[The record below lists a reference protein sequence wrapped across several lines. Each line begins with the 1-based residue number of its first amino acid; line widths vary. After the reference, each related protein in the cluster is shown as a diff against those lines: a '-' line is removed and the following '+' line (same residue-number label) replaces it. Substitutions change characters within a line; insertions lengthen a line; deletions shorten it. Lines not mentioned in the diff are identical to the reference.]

1 MQLFDVY
8 QLFDIEIVEGKGC
21 HIWDSKGNQYLDLYG
36 GHAVISVGHSHPAY
50 IEAITTQL
58 NKLGFYSNYVLNG
71 LQQQLAEKI
80 GPACGY
86 DDYMLF
92 LINTGAEAN
101 ENALKLAS
109 FHNRKKRV
117 VSFRQ
122 SFHGRTSAAV
132 RVTDNPSII
141 APVNEGLQVTYL
153 PINDAAAVEAEL
165 KKGDV
170 SSVIIEPI
178 QGVGGIQM
186 VANEFLCE
194 LRALCSKYET
204 VLILDEIQSGYGRT
218 GKFFAHQYAGI
229 RPDIITVAKGI
240 ANGFPMGAVLISPMF
255 KPFYGMLGTTFGGN
269 HLACAAAI
277 AVLEIME
284 KEQLI
289 ENAQKVGDYIVNEL
303 KKFAGIKEIRGRGL
317 MIGIEFEDA
326 VREIRNKLLFE
337 EKVFTGV
344 AGANIIRLLPPLCL
358 TVEEAEDF
366 IGRFRRVLSAVQC
379 Q

>member
-21 HIWDSKGNQYLDLYG
+21 HIRDANGIEYLDLYG
-36 GHAVISVGHSHPAY
+36 GHAVISVGHSHPTYVA
-50 IEAITTQL
+50 AIKEQL
-58 NKLGFYSNYVLNG
+58 NRLGFYSNYVVNG
-71 LQQQLAEKI
+71 LQQKLAEKL
-80 GPACGY
+80 GAVCGY
-86 DDYMLF
+86 DDYTLF
-92 LINTGAEAN
+92 LINTGAEAI

-170 SSVIIEPI
+170 SSVIIEGI
-178 QGVGGIQM
+178 QGIGGIKLIT
-186 VANEFLCE
+186 NEFLCE
-194 LRALCSKYET
+194 LSALCTKYEV

-284 KEQLI
+284 EEQLI
-289 ENAQKVGDYIVNEL
+289 DNAQKVGAFLAEEL
-303 KKFAGIKEIRGRGL
+303 QQFAGIKEIRGRGL
-317 MIGIEFEDA
+317 MIGLEFEES

-358 TVEEAEDF
+358 TMAEAEDF
-366 IGRFRRVLSAVQC
+366 IVRFRKVLHK
-379 Q
+379 

>member
-8 QLFDIEIVEGKGC
+8 QLFNIEIVKGKGC
-21 HIWDSKGNQYLDLYG
+21 HIWDVEDTQSLDLYG

-50 IEAITTQL
+50 IAAITEQL
-58 NKLGFYSNYVLNG
+58 NKLGFYSNYVING
-71 LQQQLAEKI
+71 LQQKLADRI
-80 GPACGY
+80 GVACGY
-86 DDYMLF
+86 DDYSLF
-92 LINTGAEAN
+92 LVNTGAEAN

-153 PINDAAAVEAEL
+153 PKNDADAVEAEL

-170 SSVIIEPI
+170 SSVIIEGI
-178 QGVGGIQM
+178 QGVAGIQM
-186 VANEFLCE
+186 VADEFLCE
-194 LRALCSKYET
+194 LRALCTKYEV

-240 ANGFPMGAVLISPMF
+240 ANGFPMGAVFISPLF

-277 AVLEIME
+277 VVLEIME

-289 ENAQKVGDYIVNEL
+289 ENAQKVGDFLVKEL
-303 KKFAGIKEIRGRGL
+303 KQFSGIKEIRGRGL
-317 MIGIEFEDA
+317 MIGIEFEEPI
-326 VREIRNKLLFE
+326 REIRNKLLFE

-358 TVEEAEDF
+358 TMEEAGDF
-366 IGRFRRVLSAVQC
+366 IGRFRKALGQ
-379 Q
+379 

>member
-8 QLFDIEIVEGKGC
+8 QLFNIEIIKGKGC
-21 HIWDSKGNQYLDLYG
+21 HIWDTEGNQYLDLYG

-50 IEAITTQL
+50 IAAITEQV
-58 NKLGFYSNYVLNG
+58 NQLGFYSNFVINK
-71 LQQQLAEKI
+71 LQQKLADKL

-86 DDYMLF
+86 DDYFLF
-92 LINTGAEAN
+92 LVNTGAEAN

-153 PINDAAAVEAEL
+153 PLNDANAVEIEL

-170 SSVIIEPI
+170 SSVIIEGI

-186 VANEFLCE
+186 VTNEFLCE
-194 LRALCSKYET
+194 LRALCTKHEV

-218 GKFFAHQYAGI
+218 GQFFAHQYAGM

-240 ANGFPMGAVLISPMF
+240 ANGFPMGAALISPLF
-255 KPFYGMLGTTFGGN
+255 KPVYGMLGTTFGGN

-277 AVLEIME
+277 AVLDIME

-289 ENAQKVGDYIVNEL
+289 ENARKVGSFLEQEL
-303 KKFAGIKEIRGRGL
+303 RQFDGIKEIRGRGL
-317 MIGIEFEDA
+317 MIGIEFEESI
-326 VREIRNKLLFE
+326 REIRSKLLFE

-358 TVEEAEDF
+358 TMAEAEEF
-366 IGRFRRVLSAVQC
+366 ITRFRKVLQK
-379 Q
+379 

>member
-8 QLFDIEIVEGKGC
+8 QLFNIEIVKGKGC
-21 HIWDSKGNQYLDLYG
+21 QIWDADGNQYLDLYG

-50 IEAITTQL
+50 IAAITEQI
-58 NKLGFYSNYVLNG
+58 NQLGFYSNYVING
-71 LQQQLAEKI
+71 LQAQLADKL
-80 GPACGY
+80 GHTCGY
-86 DDYMLF
+86 DDYFLF

-153 PINDAAAVEAEL
+153 SLNDADTVETEL

-170 SSVIIEPI
+170 SSVIIEGI

-186 VANEFLCE
+186 VTNEFLRE
-194 LRALCSKYET
+194 LRALCTKYEV

-218 GKFFAHQYAGI
+218 GQFFAHQSAGI

-240 ANGFPMGAVLISPMF
+240 ANGFPMGAVLISPLF

-277 AVLEIME
+277 SVLDIME
-284 KEQLI
+284 KEHLI
-289 ENAQKVGDYIVNEL
+289 ENAAKVGDFLVNEL
-303 KKFAGIKEIRGRGL
+303 KQFDGIKEIRGRGL
-317 MIGIEFEDA
+317 MIGIEFDES
-326 VREIRNKLLFE
+326 VREIRNKLLFN

-358 TVEEAEDF
+358 TMSEAEEF
-366 IGRFRRVLSAVQC
+366 ITRFKKVLYDI
-379 Q
+379 

>member
-1 MQLFDVY
+1 MKLFDVY
-8 QLFDIEIVEGKGC
+8 QLFNIEIVKGKGC
-21 HIWDSKGNQYLDLYG
+21 QIWDADGNQYLDLYG

-50 IEAITTQL
+50 IAAITEQI
-58 NKLGFYSNYVLNG
+58 NRLGFYSNYVING
-71 LQQQLAEKI
+71 LQQQLAAKL
-80 GPACGY
+80 GLACGY
-86 DDYMLF
+86 DDYFLF

-141 APVNEGLQVTYL
+141 APVNEGLQVTYVPL
-153 PINDAAAVEAEL
+153 NDADAVETEL

-170 SSVIIEPI
+170 SSVIIEGI

-186 VANEFLCE
+186 VTNEFLCE
-194 LRALCSKYET
+194 LRALCTKYEV

-218 GKFFAHQYAGI
+218 GQFFAHQYADI

-240 ANGFPMGAVLISPMF
+240 ANGFPMGAVLISPLF
-255 KPFYGMLGTTFGGN
+255 KPVYGMLGTTFGGN

-277 AVLEIME
+277 AVLDIME

-289 ENAQKVGDYIVNEL
+289 ENARKVGDFLTTEL
-303 KKFAGIKEIRGRGL
+303 NQFAGIKEIRGRGL
-317 MIGIEFEDA
+317 MIGIEFEES

-358 TVEEAEDF
+358 TMAEADDF
-366 IGRFRRVLSAVQC
+366 IVRFRRALQ
-379 Q
+379 

>member
-8 QLFDIEIVEGKGC
+8 QLFNIEIIKGKGC
-21 HIWDSKGNQYLDLYG
+21 HIWDTEGNQYLDLYG

-50 IEAITTQL
+50 IAAITEQV
-58 NKLGFYSNYVLNG
+58 NQLGFYSNFVINK
-71 LQQQLAEKI
+71 LQQKLAYKL

-86 DDYMLF
+86 DDYFLF
-92 LINTGAEAN
+92 LVNTGAEAN

-153 PINDAAAVEAEL
+153 PLNDANAVETEL

-170 SSVIIEPI
+170 SSVIIEGI

-186 VANEFLCE
+186 VTNEFLCE
-194 LRALCSKYET
+194 LRALCTKHEV

-218 GKFFAHQYAGI
+218 GQFFAHQYAGM

-240 ANGFPMGAVLISPMF
+240 ANGFPMGAALISPLF
-255 KPFYGMLGTTFGGN
+255 KPVYGMLGTTFGGN

-277 AVLEIME
+277 AVLDIME

-289 ENAQKVGDYIVNEL
+289 ENARKVGSFLEQEL
-303 KKFAGIKEIRGRGL
+303 RQFDGIKEIRGRGL
-317 MIGIEFEDA
+317 MIGIEFEESI
-326 VREIRNKLLFE
+326 REIRSKLLFE

-358 TVEEAEDF
+358 TMAEAEEF
-366 IGRFRRVLSAVQC
+366 ITRFRKVLQK
-379 Q
+379 